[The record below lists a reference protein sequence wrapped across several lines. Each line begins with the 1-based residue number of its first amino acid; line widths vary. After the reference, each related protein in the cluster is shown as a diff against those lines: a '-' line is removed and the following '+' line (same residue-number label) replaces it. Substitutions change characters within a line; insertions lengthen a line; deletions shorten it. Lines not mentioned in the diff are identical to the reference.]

1 MAVGLSVCV
10 GCSVYEPSLLGS
22 GLPLGGVSGDSSLNA
37 SGTGGAGETSD
48 GGAVAAGGIPS
59 EDGFSGGMS
68 DAGNPVG
75 GNSVGGAGQ
84 EVGGM
89 PGGGR
94 DAAGATSGGG
104 NAGGLNGAAGSGG
117 NANSAGNAG
126 SGGAGAP
133 HELGMGKSVTVSSQ
147 QSENPGSQGNDGD
160 TSTRWAA
167 AGGSFPQW
175 WRVDLGAS
183 HQLVQVSILF
193 EHSDRTYYYTIETS
207 TDDAVYAQQ
216 ITANGTGVTQTLT
229 MPANVVARYVRVT
242 VTNGTPT
249 AVNGIGTWA
258 SFWEC
263 ALLGY

>member
-1 MAVGLSVCV
+1 M
-10 GCSVYEPSLLGS
+10 
-22 GLPLGGVSGDSSLNA
+22 
-37 SGTGGAGETSD
+37 GGAGETSD

-59 EDGFSGGMS
+59 GDGSWGGMS
-68 DAGNPVG
+68 DAGSSVG
-75 GNSVGGAGQ
+75 GYSGGGAGQ

-89 PGGGR
+89 PDGGR

-117 NANSAGNAG
+117 SGNANSAGNAG
-126 SGGAGAP
+126 GGDTSVP

-160 TSTRWAA
+160 ASTRWAA
-167 AGGSFPQW
+167 TGGSFPQW

-183 HQLVQVSILF
+183 HRLVQVSIRF

-207 TDDAVYAQQ
+207 IDDAVYTQQ
-216 ITANGTGVTQTLT
+216 TTANGTGVTQTLT